1 MFTPGRPVLPVTA
14 VGSASAA
21 DAASQ
26 DRGAVVA
33 ASSQATLLPIE
44 AAAVPW
50 RSLGVPDAV

>member
-1 MFTPGRPVLPVTA
+1 MLPVTA